1 MNLFAADAALNLW
14 RWVES
19 TDFSGL
25 IYEPGASFCQLIGWK
40 NNQVDEYVVLEKH
53 DQICTQQF
61 N

>member
-1 MNLFAADAALNLW
+1 MNLFAADAALNLC
-14 RWVES
+14 RWVEL

-25 IYEPGASFCQLIGWK
+25 IYEPRGFFIQLIGWK
-40 NNQVDEYVVLEKH
+40 NNKVDEYVVLEKH